1 MKTLDLP
8 DGTGHWQ
15 TKLTH
20 NDRERPEVTLSATA
34 DDDVVRVR
42 IADNGPSVPDEQK
55 ERIFEEGEKG
65 IDSEDTGLG
74 LHLVRTLVDRYGGDV
89 RVGDNEPEG
98 SVFVAESLRCT

>member
-1 MKTLDLP
+1 M
-8 DGTGHWQ
+8 WF
-15 TKLTH
+15 
-20 NDRERPEVTLSATA
+20 
-34 DDDVVRVR
+34 R
-42 IADNGPSVPDEQK
+42 IADNGPGVPDEQK

-89 RVGDNEPEG
+89 RVEDNEPEG